1 MTRLS
6 IQRLMPGS
14 TWTAAAAPKRVAAAA
29 VCLCLVGGSHALQS
43 KSVVSPASIR
53 PVIHPTLPLA
63 TAVSVSDEL
72 HAAAVALLDSDQAA
86 ECDTTAMSTAG
97 ITAVPGHPIDPS
109 SPEAGGASSS
119 NANAARFAL
128 AAVAATYGSNYACI
142 KLLDEWIGEPSIAA
156 LLRFTVA
163 LSAMLPALAYCGARD
178 ERYFQWAFAKDGL
191 VIGAWFAAGYCA
203 QAIALQTSAAG
214 VQAFLLALSVLVCP
228 MLEALVDGKE
238 QPRRVWSAAPLRI
251 LTVRLAPRTRALPL
265 TLGSR
270 RCSRRRASP
279 RSSWTASATG
289 AR

>member
-1 MTRLS
+1 MS
-6 IQRLMPGS
+6 A
-14 TWTAAAAPKRVAAAA
+14 TWTAAAAPSRRVAAA

-43 KSVVSPASIR
+43 KPVVSPASIR
-53 PVIHPTLPLA
+53 PAIHPA

-72 HAAAVALLDSDQAA
+72 HAAAVALLDSDEAG
-86 ECDTTAMSTAG
+86 ECDTTAVSTAG
-97 ITAVPGHPIDPS
+97 ITAVPGHPS
-109 SPEAGGASSS
+109 SPEAGGASS

-178 ERYFQWAFAKDGL
+178 ERYLQWGFAKDGL

-203 QAIALQTSAAG
+203 QAIALETSPAG

-238 QPRRVWSAAPLRI
+238 QPRRVWSATLLRTRAI
-251 LTVRLAPRTRALPL
+251 RLAPRTRALPL

-270 RCSRRRASP
+270 RRSRRRASR

>member
-1 MTRLS
+1 M
-6 IQRLMPGS
+6 
-14 TWTAAAAPKRVAAAA
+14 AAA

-43 KSVVSPASIR
+43 KPVVSPASIR
-53 PVIHPTLPLA
+53 PALHP
-63 TAVSVSDEL
+63 VSVSDEL
-72 HAAAVALLDSDQAA
+72 HAAAVALLDSDEAG
-86 ECDTTAMSTAG
+86 ECDTTAVSTAG
-97 ITAVPGHPIDPS
+97 ITAVPGHPS
-109 SPEAGGASSS
+109 SPEAGGASS

-178 ERYFQWAFAKDGL
+178 ERYLQWAFAKDGL

-203 QAIALQTSAAG
+203 QAIALETSPAG

-238 QPRRVWSAAPLRI
+238 QPRRVWSATLLRTRAI
-251 LTVRLAPRTRALPL
+251 RLAPRTRALPL

-270 RCSRRRASP
+270 RRSRRRASR